1 MGQPTPST
9 MRAAMRLAQASRA
22 STSAGQL
29 VGADAVGKDFTGERE
44 KVADHAGHSAETWRK
59 ISYYVCLPLIA
70 VYGIHIYNEEKAHA
84 EHAEHLKEENG
95 GEMPEKK
102 VYTYMNVRKK
112 AFPWG
117 PQTIFFNP
125 EVNAP
130 ASDEV

>member
-1 MGQPTPST
+1 MLQRSDLGTRT
-9 MRAAMRLAQASRA
+9 
-22 STSAGQL
+22 
-29 VGADAVGKDFTGERE
+29 V
-44 KVADHAGHSAETWRK
+44 
-59 ISYYVCLPLIA
+59 A

-102 VYTYMNVRKK
+102 VYPYMNVRSVISLSFLTNRSQSLVRPFIALMLNSFFGWVHRKK